1 MRWTENDLWSFV
13 YRADTHEKISIAER
27 WLRDHFKRINN
38 TQLWEDLM
46 TYLAMSSQDLCHI
59 EQGRI

>member
-13 YRADTHEKISIAER
+13 YRADTQEKIAIAER